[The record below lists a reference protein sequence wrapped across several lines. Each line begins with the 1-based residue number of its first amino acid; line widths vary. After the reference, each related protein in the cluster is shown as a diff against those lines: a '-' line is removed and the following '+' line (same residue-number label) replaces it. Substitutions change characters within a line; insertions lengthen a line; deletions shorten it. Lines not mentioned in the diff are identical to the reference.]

1 MANLSF
7 IGFVVFRSKSSVWHA
22 ECLYPIVISE
32 PVFQTT
38 NPDCRED
45 SVRMA
50 NELRTE
56 VEQVKKQEDVKRA
69 LKQASTVKP
78 EEAPKAETKDKLWLG
93 THAIVLISLVVLYY
107 VLQFKVFGFAAR
119 FIPFI
124 QKLDKSAIAIVLLL
138 AVAKVVDVYLIG
150 RIDSPVSRYNLRRVA
165 KLVLGLF
172 LVIAVVFLQNWY
184 TTVISIGVLSL
195 ILGLAVQT
203 PMTSFLGWIYILVRA
218 PYRVGDRIKIGDAT
232 GDVIDVSYL
241 DTTLWEF
248 GGDFLSTDHPSGRVI
263 KFPNSKVLNT
273 MIYNYTW
280 PLFPYIWNEVKFNVA
295 YESDL
300 EFVAATMQR
309 VAEEEVGERMMKQV
323 RVYREI
329 LAQTPVDQL
338 EVRERPAVLFR
349 VNANTWLDAI
359 VRYLVHPKEAGRG
372 KTRLIKKLLAEL
384 NKAPE
389 RVMFPK
395 GDAR

>member
-1 MANLSF
+1 
-7 IGFVVFRSKSSVWHA
+7 
-22 ECLYPIVISE
+22 
-32 PVFQTT
+32 
-38 NPDCRED
+38 
-45 SVRMA
+45 MA

-69 LKQASTVKP
+69 LKQTSIVKP
-78 EEAPKAETKDKLWLG
+78 EEAPKAETKDKLVLT
-93 THAIVLISLVVLYY
+93 THVIVLIALGALHY
-107 VLQFKVFGFAAR
+107 VLQFGFFGFAAKHPQYVDLLQR
-119 FIPFI
+119 
-124 QKLDKSAIAIVLLL
+124 LDLAAMAIVFIL
-138 AVAKVVDVYLIG
+138 AMAKVGDVYLMG
-150 RIDSPVSRYNLRRVA
+150 RIDSRVSRYNLRRVA
-165 KLVLGLF
+165 KLALGLILAF
-172 LVIAVVFLQNWY
+172 IVISLLFRNWY
-184 TTVISIGVLSL
+184 TAIASIGLFSL
-195 ILGLAVQT
+195 VLGLAVQT

-263 KFPNSKVLNT
+263 KFPNSKVLST
-273 MIYNYTW
+273 TVYNYTW
-280 PLFPYIWNEVKFNVA
+280 PLFPYVWNEVKFSIA
-295 YESDL
+295 YQSDL
-300 EFVAATMQR
+300 NFVAETMQR
-309 VAEEEVGERMMKQV
+309 IAAEEVGEHMMKQI
-323 RVYREI
+323 RVFREI

-338 EVRERPAVLFR
+338 EVREHPAVLFR

-359 VRYLVHPKEAGRG
+359 VRYLVHPKEAGRV

>member
-1 MANLSF
+1 
-7 IGFVVFRSKSSVWHA
+7 
-22 ECLYPIVISE
+22 
-32 PVFQTT
+32 
-38 NPDCRED
+38 
-45 SVRMA
+45 MA

-56 VEQVKKQEDVKRA
+56 VEQVKEQEDVKRA
-69 LKQASTVKP
+69 LKQTSIVKP
-78 EEAPKAETKDKLWLG
+78 EETPKAETKDKLVLT
-93 THAIVLISLVVLYY
+93 THLIVLIAFLIVRY
-107 VLQFKVFGFAAR
+107 VLQFSLFGFSAKHPD
-119 FIPFI
+119 FIFLVQRLDLSAMAVVFI
-124 QKLDKSAIAIVLLL
+124 LAIAKIG
-138 AVAKVVDVYLIG
+138 DVYLIG

-165 KLVLGLF
+165 KLALGLLLAF
-172 LVIAVVFLQNWY
+172 IVISGLFQNWY
-184 TTVISIGVLSL
+184 TTIVSIGLFSL

-263 KFPNSKVLNT
+263 KFPNSKVLSST
-273 MIYNYTW
+273 VYNYTW
-280 PLFPYIWNEVKFNVA
+280 PLFPYVWNEVKFSIA
-295 YESDL
+295 YQSDL
-300 EFVAATMQR
+300 NFVAETMQR
-309 VAEEEVGERMMKQV
+309 IAAEEVGEHMMKQI
-323 RVYREI
+323 RVFREI

-338 EVRERPAVLFR
+338 EVREHPAVLFR
-349 VNANTWLDAI
+349 INANTWLDAI
-359 VRYLVHPKEAGRG
+359 VRYLVHPKEAGRV
-372 KTRLIKKLLAEL
+372 KTRLIKKLLAEF

>member
-1 MANLSF
+1 
-7 IGFVVFRSKSSVWHA
+7 
-22 ECLYPIVISE
+22 
-32 PVFQTT
+32 
-38 NPDCRED
+38 
-45 SVRMA
+45 MA

-56 VEQVKKQEDVKRA
+56 VEQVKRQEDVKRA
-69 LKQASTVKP
+69 LKQTSTVKP
-78 EEAPKAETKDKLWLG
+78 EEAPKAETKDKLVLT
-93 THAIVLISLVVLYY
+93 THLIVLIALLIARY
-107 VLQFKVFGFAAR
+107 VLQFSFFGFAAKHTD
-119 FIPFI
+119 FIFLVQRLDLSAMAIVFI
-124 QKLDKSAIAIVLLL
+124 LAIAKIG
-138 AVAKVVDVYLIG
+138 DVYLIG

-165 KLVLGLF
+165 KLALGLLLAF
-172 LVIAVVFLQNWY
+172 IVISGLFQNWY
-184 TTVISIGVLSL
+184 TTIVSISLFSL

-263 KFPNSKVLNT
+263 KFPNSKILSSTV
-273 MIYNYTW
+273 YNYTW
-280 PLFPYIWNEVKFNVA
+280 PLFPYIWNEIKFSVA
-295 YESDL
+295 YNADL
-300 EFVAATMQR
+300 EFISETMQR
-309 VAEEEVGERMMKQV
+309 VAAEEVGERMMQQI
-323 RVYREI
+323 RVFREI
-329 LAQTPVDQL
+329 LAQTPVNQL
-338 EVRERPAVLFR
+338 EVREYPSVLFR
-349 VNANTWLDAI
+349 VNPNTWLDVI
-359 VRYLVHPKEAGRG
+359 VRYLVHPKEAGRV